1 MPDAATG
8 AWQHVTT
15 GALRTLNWRGGDAGL
30 TFIHPW
36 AGAAAWRA
44 DIDGLRGIAVL
55 AVVGYHFFPRA
66 WQAGFVGVD
75 IFFVISG
82 YLITGILLS
91 SGEAGR
97 PALLSFYA
105 RRVRRIFPALAVVL
119 AAVMLAGWLLL
130 YDDERV
136 PLGAHVVGGTAFL
149 SNIVLWRESGYFD
162 AAIESKPLAHL
173 WSLAVEEQF
182 YIVWPVLLWLVL
194 RSRRAPAIVAALLL
208 SSLLACA
215 WLVQRDAATAFYV
228 PVFRFWELLA
238 GALLV
243 LAERRGLVDWLR
255 PRAALLSFAGFA
267 LLALAF
273 LLVHSGLR
281 FPGWWAVLPVAGST
295 LLIAAGPQAPLNRV
309 LLANRPMVWIGL
321 VSFPLYLWHWPVVTF
336 ARIVFNTEPDWPGM
350 LLLLALCFL
359 LAWLT
364 WRLIETPMRS
374 PGDGGRKVFVLATAM
389 AALAIGGALL
399 QQVRVARP
407 RVQELARHLAPHPAL
422 DLARNDALEE
432 DCGLQDPGQRKLL
445 LRCLRDGREPERF
458 ALVGDSKAEA
468 LYDGL
473 ARTSSESGR
482 WLFMGGSLHDS
493 SVVPVLSGEPHF
505 ASNQAPAR
513 LALETVAR
521 NPRIETVAI
530 ATATRALFPLAR
542 DDSIEDLP
550 HVADPAEARAGLAR
564 FVAELLRAGK
574 NVILVVDN
582 PSLPDARKCLLPPRF
597 VPPQPLGAWFSVDGP
612 GQCRIGLQR
621 HRELSARYRALLE
634 EIRRMA
640 PERIAIFDTLPYLCD
655 AASDSCTH
663 RDGEGALYSY
673 SDHISGHAARKI
685 GAALNQALERPWG
698 SRS

>member
-1 MPDAATG
+1 
-8 AWQHVTT
+8 
-15 GALRTLNWRGGDAGL
+15 L
-30 TFIHPW
+30 TFNHPG
-36 AGAAAWRA
+36 AGAAAWRP
-44 DIDGLRGIAVL
+44 DIDGLRGVAIL

-97 PALLSFYA
+97 SALLSFYA

-136 PLGAHVVGGTAFL
+136 PLGAHVVGGAVFL

-194 RSRRAPAIVAALLL
+194 RSRRAPAVVAALMV

-215 WLVQRDAATAFYV
+215 WLVQLDAATAFYV

-255 PRAALLSFAGFA
+255 PHAALLSVSGFA
-267 LLALAF
+267 LLVLAF

-281 FPGWWAVLPVAGST
+281 FPGWWAILPVAGTT
-295 LLIAAGPQAPLNRV
+295 LLIAAGPQASLNRV
-309 LLANRPMVWIGL
+309 LLANRPMVWVGL

-350 LLLLALCFL
+350 VLLATLSLL

-364 WRLIETPMRS
+364 WKLVETPMRA
-374 PGDGGRKVFVLATAM
+374 PGHAGRKVWVLAGTM
-389 AALAIGGALL
+389 TVLAAGGALL
-399 QQVRVARP
+399 HQATGVRP
-407 RVQELARHLAPHPAL
+407 RGQELVRHLAPHPAL
-422 DLARNDALEE
+422 DLARNPVLKD
-432 DCGLQDPGQRKLL
+432 DCRLQDPGQRKLL

-473 ARTSSESGR
+473 VRTSTANSR
-482 WLFMGGSLHDS
+482 WLFVGGSLHNS
-493 SVVPVLSGEPHF
+493 SVVPVLSGEPVF
-505 ASNQAPAR
+505 ASYQAPAR
-513 LALETVAR
+513 LAADTVAR

-542 DDSIEDLP
+542 ADSIEDLP
-550 HVADPAEARAGLAR
+550 DVADPAEARAGLAR
-564 FVAELLRAGK
+564 FVAELLGAGK
-574 NVILVVDN
+574 RVILVVDN
-582 PSLPDARKCLLPPRF
+582 PSLPDARNCLLPPRF
-597 VPPQPLGAWFSVDGP
+597 VPPQPLGSWFSVDGP
-612 GQCRIGLQR
+612 GRCRIGLQR

-634 EIRRMA
+634 EVRSLA

-663 RDGEGALYSY
+663 RDGEGPLYSY

-698 SRS
+698 SRF